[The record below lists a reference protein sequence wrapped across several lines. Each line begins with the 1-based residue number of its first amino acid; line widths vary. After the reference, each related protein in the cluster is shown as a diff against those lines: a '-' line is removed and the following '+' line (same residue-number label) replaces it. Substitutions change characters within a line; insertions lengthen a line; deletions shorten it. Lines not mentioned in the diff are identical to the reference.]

1 MTFPSGLV
9 LVPNFLDAES
19 ERNIVTWIDQ
29 QPWNTTLKRRTQH
42 YGYEYNY
49 AGRGRA
55 PLVSTTPISGP
66 LLTLAEYL
74 RDQGVFG
81 DSVIPSQCII
91 NEYTRDQ
98 GIASHTDSPVFGP
111 IIVSISLLAPT
122 VMIFSRGEN
131 RILVDLPPRS
141 ALIMSGEARS
151 EWRHEIPS
159 RVTLTHADG
168 STESKPA
175 NYRRISLTYRTT
187 A

>member
-1 MTFPSGLV
+1 MTLPLGLV
-9 LVPNFLDAES
+9 LVPNFLDVES
-19 ERNIVTWIDQ
+19 ERNVVAWIDQ

-49 AGRGRA
+49 GGRGRS
-55 PLVSTTPISGP
+55 PLVPTTPISGP
-66 LLTLAEYL
+66 LLTLSEYL
-74 RDQGVFG
+74 RDQNVFG
-81 DSVIPSQCII
+81 NNITSSQCIV
-91 NEYTRDQ
+91 NEYMRDQ

-111 IIVSISLLAPT
+111 VIVSVSLLAPT
-122 VMIFSRGEN
+122 VMTFSRGDS
-131 RILVDLPPRS
+131 RVLVDLPPRS

-159 RVTLTHADG
+159 RVTLTHPDG
-168 STESKPA
+168 STESKPT